1 MLFWENCT
9 SHSFLAAIS
18 SIQGRLITVMK
29 RLKNHKHD
37 RTGMKT
43 SKKNENTSRKVA
55 RKAKQDSRR
64 NTLNLQPPYHGT
76 FLLLHGT
83 HQLPF

>member
-37 RTGMKT
+37 RTGLKT
-43 SKKNENTSRKVA
+43 SKKNEKYLKES
-55 RKAKQDSRR
+55 SS
-64 NTLNLQPPYHGT
+64 
-76 FLLLHGT
+76 
-83 HQLPF
+83 